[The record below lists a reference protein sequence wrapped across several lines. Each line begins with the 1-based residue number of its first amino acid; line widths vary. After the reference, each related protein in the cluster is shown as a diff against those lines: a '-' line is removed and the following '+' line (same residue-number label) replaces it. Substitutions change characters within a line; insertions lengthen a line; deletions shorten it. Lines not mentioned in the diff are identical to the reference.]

1 MRSIAQAVILLWGWR
16 RSGTAFLAGALSAL
30 SQAPVHAAPILFIT
44 IPILVFLLDG
54 AVSPGRR
61 RIRRLR
67 PAAVVG
73 WWFGFGYFL
82 AGLYWIG
89 AAFLVDADEFGWL
102 MPFAVVALP
111 AGLAIFFALGTA
123 FACLLWVDGPLRILS
138 LALGLTLAEWL
149 RGHLFTGFPWNLIGQ
164 AVAFTDV
171 TAQAVSVVGV
181 YGLTALGLVVFAAP
195 ALLMEDIKSDRR
207 QRALILGLCGLLV
220 VADVGY
226 GTIRLRNAGEEDA
239 GIGGVRVRIVQPNIN
254 QAQKWSPEFRQS
266 TLDTLAELSD
276 LKTETEPLG
285 LMGISHVIWPETALP
300 FFLTEEPQALAA
312 LDTLL
317 PPGATLITGAP
328 RMERTSEGRR
338 FYNSVYV
345 IDDGGRIL
353 SAYDKVHLVPFGEYL
368 PFESVLRAVGLSELT
383 KQIGGFSSGPGL
395 QTISIPGGLRAG
407 FLVCY
412 EVIFPSKVV
421 DPQDRPDFIVNLTND
436 GWFGLTSG
444 PYQHLD
450 QARMRAIE
458 EGLPVVR
465 ATNTGISAVIDA
477 YGRITGSIPLGQAGV
492 LDAVVP
498 AMRPIVLFPLI
509 NAYFLLTW
517 SVISVMVATTAWGK
531 LKRPR

>member
-1 MRSIAQAVILLWGWR
+1 
-16 RSGTAFLAGALSAL
+16 
-30 SQAPVHAAPILFIT
+30 
-44 IPILVFLLDG
+44 
-54 AVSPGRR
+54 
-61 RIRRLR
+61 
-67 PAAVVG
+67 
-73 WWFGFGYFL
+73 
-82 AGLYWIG
+82 
-89 AAFLVDADEFGWL
+89 
-102 MPFAVVALP
+102 
-111 AGLAIFFALGTA
+111 
-123 FACLLWVDGPLRILS
+123 
-138 LALGLTLAEWL
+138 
-149 RGHLFTGFPWNLIGQ
+149 
-164 AVAFTDV
+164 
-171 TAQAVSVVGV
+171 
-181 YGLTALGLVVFAAP
+181 
-195 ALLMEDIKSDRR
+195 
-207 QRALILGLCGLLV
+207 
-220 VADVGY
+220 
-226 GTIRLRNAGEEDA
+226 
-239 GIGGVRVRIVQPNIN
+239 
-254 QAQKWSPEFRQS
+254 
-266 TLDTLAELSD
+266 
-276 LKTETEPLG
+276 
-285 LMGISHVIWPETALP
+285 MGISHVIWPETALP